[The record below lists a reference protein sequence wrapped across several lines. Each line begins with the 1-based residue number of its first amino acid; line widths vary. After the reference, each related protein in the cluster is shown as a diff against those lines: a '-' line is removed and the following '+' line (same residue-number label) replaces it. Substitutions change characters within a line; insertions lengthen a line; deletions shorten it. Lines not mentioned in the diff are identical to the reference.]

1 MSDQEEHVSKRAII
15 VDYRLSAPPR
25 KVWRALTEPRLLEAW
40 LMPNDITPEV
50 GRRFTFRTMPAPG
63 FDGVVAC
70 EVLTVEPNARL
81 AYSWRGGPLET
92 IVAWTLRPSLTGGTD
107 LRLEHAGFAPE
118 QSMTYDM
125 LSEGWRK
132 KAAEL
137 LERVSSSLD

>member
-1 MSDQEEHVSKRAII
+1 MSDQEEHVDKRAIT

-40 LMPNDITPEV
+40 LMSNDIIPEV

-70 EVLTVEPNARL
+70 EVLIVEPNSRL
-81 AYSWRGGPLET
+81 AYRWRGGSVDT
-92 IVAWTLRPSLTGGTD
+92 IVTWTLSPSLTGGTD

-132 KAAEL
+132 KAAVS